1 MTTVCIQ
8 NAGKV
13 ESKCFFCDKNY
24 YGFGKNLYEK
34 CNIGNEINHCE
45 FYKNESSGLTC
56 DACRANYAVDF
67 GRKKCVSYTYDPNCR
82 SLHQGATRAEAKDAC
97 HFCWH
102 SYYWS
107 YNICR
112 MGSEV
117 LVKGGLWLGLVVIN
131 FVF

>member
-1 MTTVCIQ
+1 MTTVCIK

-13 ESKCFFCDKNY
+13 ESKCFFCKKNH
-24 YGFGKNLYEK
+24 YGFGGDKFEQ

-45 FYKNESSGLTC
+45 FYKNQSSGLTC

-67 GRKKCVSYTYDPNCR
+67 GRKECVSYTYDPNCR
-82 SLHQGATRAEAKDAC
+82 SLVYGATREGAMDAC

-112 MGSEV
+112 MGAEV
-117 LVKGGLWLGLVVIN
+117 FVGGWLWLGLGIIN